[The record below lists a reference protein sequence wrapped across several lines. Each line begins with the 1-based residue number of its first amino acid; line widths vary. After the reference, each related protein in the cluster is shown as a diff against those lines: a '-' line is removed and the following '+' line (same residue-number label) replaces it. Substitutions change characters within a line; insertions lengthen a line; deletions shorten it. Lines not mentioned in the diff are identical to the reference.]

1 MYLRC
6 CVNKQWWRMCK
17 LRCLLHTPLLYY
29 YLQLLEVVAD
39 NSQGIISPFACRL
52 ICANRIDWYI
62 NRSARGVAVE
72 HLRTSRR
79 WSCWLAINLLQRVA
93 ITKCKFSN
101 RSNTIA
107 DCNTCQQVALLECTC
122 TNRSNAVGNSNT
134 CQRVATIECPIYNRS
149 SAIGN
154 YQISYQLII

>member
-39 NSQGIISPFACRL
+39 NSQGIIAPCRH
-52 ICANRIDWYI
+52 ICANRIAWYI
-62 NRSARGVAVE
+62 NISARGVAVE

-79 WSCWLAINLLQRVA
+79 RSCWLAINLLQRVA
-93 ITKCKFSN
+93 TKECKFSN

-134 CQRVATIECPIYNRS
+134 CQRVAIKECIISNRS
-149 SAIGN
+149 NAVADSNFGEI
-154 YQISYQLII
+154 